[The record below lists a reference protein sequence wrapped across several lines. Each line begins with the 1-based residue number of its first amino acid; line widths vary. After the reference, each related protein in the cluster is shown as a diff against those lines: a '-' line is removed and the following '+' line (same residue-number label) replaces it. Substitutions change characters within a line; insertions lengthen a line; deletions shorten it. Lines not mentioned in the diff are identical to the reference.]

1 MDKMLLLVTFLVIFI
16 GVQQRKVR
24 ELRRCSM
31 PMSRFMFG
39 SETGPYDNATYFVHF
54 LIKNRNGIMSK
65 CSGVLFNPSLVLTC
79 AHCWKNA
86 QTDGD
91 GSMMAYA
98 GIEDGQSVEES
109 VSKKVVSFVLHPAF
123 RLLNGASFDL
133 AVVEVLTFELVSGK
147 LGTIGFPRFERVYTS
162 NQLVDCQI
170 AGKEV
175 INNELS
181 LPTFYKKRAIV
192 HKKRGQMRKHEA
204 PALYDGH
211 FDVVSCCNVAISRLG
226 KTPGHKFP
234 MGTICLGGHSDAA
247 CAGDSGSGVVCKYE
261 PTGDRVLVGVL
272 RAGAQCCDKSGL
284 RLNEPGERNIIQ
296 LDIACRSWISRVA
309 LHHFRCG
316 SLTPPCAPAL
326 AYSARA
332 SKEYEDK
339 EQGYL

>member
-1 MDKMLLLVTFLVIFI
+1 MLLLVTFLVIFI
-16 GVQQRKVR
+16 GVVSGAKCNDFPRLNFRSLQQQRKVR

-31 PMSRFMFG
+31 PMSRVMFG

-54 LIKNRNGIMSK
+54 LIKNRNGIISK
-65 CSGVLFNPSLVLTC
+65 CSGVLFNPSLVLKC

-86 QTDGD
+86 QTDGH
-91 GSMMAYA
+91 GSMAYA
-98 GIEDGQSVEES
+98 GIEDGQSVEEG
-109 VSKKVVSFVLHPAF
+109 VSNKVVSFVLNPAF

-147 LGTIGFPRFERVYTS
+147 LGTIGFPRFEPVYTS
-162 NQLVDCQI
+162 SQWVDCQI
-170 AGKEV
+170 AGSGQSFKKSGDKCENTKRRLYMTG
-175 INNELS
+175 ILTS
-181 LPTFYKKRAIV
+181 L
-192 HKKRGQMRKHEA
+192 
-204 PALYDGH
+204 
-211 FDVVSCCNVAISRLG
+211 SCCNDDVSRLG

-234 MGTICLGGHSDAA
+234 MGTICLRGHSDAA

-284 RLNEPGERNIIQ
+284 RLNEPGERNIIP
-296 LDIACRSWISRVA
+296 LEVARRSSISRVA
-309 LHHFRCG
+309 FHHFRCG
-316 SLTPPCAPAL
+316 SLTPPCASAL

-339 EQGYL
+339 EQAYL